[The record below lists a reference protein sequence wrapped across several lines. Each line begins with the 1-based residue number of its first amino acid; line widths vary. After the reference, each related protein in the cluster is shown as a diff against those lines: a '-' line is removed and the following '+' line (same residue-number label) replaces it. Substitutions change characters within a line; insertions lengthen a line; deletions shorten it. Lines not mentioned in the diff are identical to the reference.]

1 MGRHAIYAT
10 EEERKEAQRK
20 HALKYYYRRKALKQL
35 QQQQESHSDD
45 PNERINVK
53 VTVHSKT
60 LGDIDED
67 VQYKTTAKGGL
78 MKVRTKKR
86 NSDE

>member
-1 MGRHAIYAT
+1 MGRRAIYAT

-35 QQQQESHSDD
+35 QQQESHSDD
-45 PNERINVK
+45 PEQRINIK
-53 VTVHSKT
+53 VTAHSKT

-67 VQYKTTAKGGL
+67 VQYKTTATGSL
-78 MKVRTKKR
+78 MKVRTKKP